1 MSSLATGA
9 ASAAGAAGVN
19 PLWYATRA
27 TGVVALLLL
36 TGTVVAGIA
45 GTARAELPGLPRVVL
60 AGVHRNLSLLAVG
73 LVVIHVLTTV
83 LDPFAGI
90 SLAAAV
96 IPFSSAYRTVWL
108 GLGAVA
114 LDLLLAVL
122 LSSLVRD
129 RLSYRSWR
137 AVHWLAYA
145 SWPVAL
151 WHGLGTGTDTRL
163 PVLLA
168 VDVLCLAAVA
178 AAGGWRLSLAG
189 PGPRRAAGITVL
201 IGIPL
206 ATAVFTILGPL
217 QPGWARRAGT
227 PVPLLAG
234 LGLVAPARLT
244 AGWRRQD
251 GPASLGQHEAQYGPL
266 PGAGRHRPDGP
277 DRDLAGAITE
287 AGLTGRGGAGFPAG
301 VKMQAVAARRGPAVV
316 VANGMESEPASRK
329 DQALLGW
336 APHLVLDGA
345 VLAARAV
352 GATAVHV
359 CLDQARAAQV
369 QAVWSAVQERA
380 LAGLGDVPITVQQ
393 LPRRYVASEE
403 TALISWLNGGEAKPT
418 VTPPRPFE
426 RGVARRP
433 TLVANV
439 ETLAHV
445 ALIARYGPAWFRQ
458 AGSPDA
464 PGTMLVTITGA
475 VRLPGVFEIEAGTPV
490 GDVLAMAGPD
500 PGGSLL
506 LGGYFGTWHQAAD
519 IAHRP
524 LSAAGLRPAGASAG
538 AGVLF
543 MLAAGGCGI
552 AETARTLR
560 YLAQQGAQQCGPCRF
575 GLPAIAGDFARLAA
589 SAADRDLLGRLG
601 RRLRVI
607 PGRGACRHPDG
618 ATRMAASALDAFA
631 DDVRAHASGQACLG
645 GRP

>member
-1 MSSLATGA
+1 MSSLAAGA

-234 LGLVAPARLT
+234 LGLLAPARLT

-552 AETARTLR
+552 AETARILR

>member
-1 MSSLATGA
+1 MGSLAAG
-9 ASAAGAAGVN
+9 AAGAAGVN

-168 VDVLCLAAVA
+168 VDVLCLATVA
-178 AAGGWRLSLAG
+178 AAAGWRLSLAG

-201 IGIPL
+201 IGVPL
-206 ATAVFTILGPL
+206 ATAVFTFLGPL

-227 PVPLLAG
+227 PAPLLAA

-251 GPASLGQHEAQYGPL
+251 GPASLGQHEARYGPL
-266 PGAGRHRPDGP
+266 PGAGGHREGGQ

-316 VANGMESEPASRK
+316 LANGMESEPASRK
-329 DQALLGW
+329 DQALLGR

-359 CLDQARAAQV
+359 CLDQARTAQV

-393 LPRRYVASEE
+393 LPCRYVASEE

-445 ALIARYGPAWFRQ
+445 ALIARYGPAWFRR

-464 PGTMLVTITGA
+464 PGTMLVTISGA
-475 VRLPGVFEIEAGTPV
+475 VRMPGVFEIEAGTPV

-506 LGGYFGTWHQAAD
+506 LGGYFGTWHQAGD
-519 IAHRP
+519 IARRP

-538 AGVLF
+538 AGVLLV
-543 MLAAGGCGI
+543 LAAGGCGI
-552 AETARTLR
+552 AETARILR

-601 RRLRVI
+601 QRLRVI

-631 DDVRAHASGQACLG
+631 DDVQAHAAGLACLG
-645 GRP
+645 GGP

>member
-519 IAHRP
+519 IARRP

>member
-1 MSSLATGA
+1 MSSLAATS

-36 TGTVVAGIA
+36 TGTVIAGIA

-137 AVHWLAYA
+137 ALHWLAYA

-178 AAGGWRLSLAG
+178 AAAGWRLSLAG
-189 PGPRRAAGITVL
+189 PGRLRTAGITAL

-206 ATAVFTILGPL
+206 TTAIFTLLGPL

-227 PVPLLAG
+227 PAPLLAA
-234 LGLVAPARLT
+234 LGVVAPARLT

-251 GPASLGQHEAQYGPL
+251 GPASLGQHEALYGPL
-266 PGAGRHRPDGP
+266 PRAERHRPDRGGG
-277 DRDLAGAITE
+277 LANAVAA

-301 VKMQAVAARRGPAVV
+301 TKMRSVASRRGPAVV
-316 VANGMESEPASRK
+316 VANGMESEPASEK
-329 DQALLGW
+329 DQALLSR

-359 CLDQARAAQV
+359 CLDQTRAAQV
-369 QAVWSAVQERA
+369 RAVWSAVQERA

-426 RGVARRP
+426 RGVDRRP

-475 VRLPGVFEIEAGTPV
+475 VRMPGVFEIEAGTPV

-506 LGGYFGTWHQAAD
+506 LGGYFGTWHQAGD
-519 IAHRP
+519 IAGRP

-538 AGVLF
+538 AGVLLV
-543 MLAAGGCGI
+543 LAAGGCGI
-552 AETARTLR
+552 AETARILS

-575 GLPAIAGDFARLAA
+575 GLSAIAGDFARLAA
-589 SAADRDLLGRLG
+589 RRADRDLLGRLE

-618 ATRMAASALDAFA
+618 ATRMAASALAAFA
-631 DDVRAHASGQACLG
+631 GDVRAHAAGRPCLG
-645 GRP
+645 GGGA